1 MESQQVTLLP
11 VDVADVTI
19 LVDNF
24 FDILLPSDEVAHR
37 APMHYDWSD
46 REQLIAEHGYS
57 LLLTVI
63 REGLSESVLYDAGL
77 GRRTVLH
84 NMDVLEIKALD
95 LRAVILSHGHA
106 DHHGGLEG
114 MFQRIGRP
122 GMPLVLHPDVWRER
136 RIVFPSGQ
144 EVRMPPPS
152 HADLDREGVEIIEER
167 SPTLL
172 LDGMVLVTGQVDR
185 VTDFEKGFP
194 IQQMHTDHGWEP
206 DTWIWDDQAV
216 VCNVKDK
223 GLVVLSSCS
232 HAGAI
237 NVLKHAQRLTGID
250 KVHAFVGGFHL
261 TGGLFEPIIPRT
273 ITELIAIGPDI
284 IVPGHCTGWHATHEL
299 ARQLPDA
306 YVQTSVGTRL
316 HFNEIQLGCSLVDN
330 WLIPRQRDR
339 FTFSLSSFKP
349 DFFSGQDLSKGL
361 FRNISEGRA
370 ILQVGYIADIPLVF
384 LAIENVN
391 MIIFHV
397 IYTLANRSFS
407 PSTSG
412 PTLVAAS

>member
-1 MESQQVTLLP
+1 MGQHITLLP
-11 VDVADVTI
+11 VDVVDVTI

-24 FDILLPSDEVAHR
+24 LDILLPSDEVAHR
-37 APMHYDWSD
+37 APLHYDWSD

-57 LLLTVI
+57 LLLTVV
-63 REGLSESVLYDAGL
+63 REGRSESVLFDAGL
-77 GRRTVLH
+77 GRKTVLH
-84 NMDVLEIKALD
+84 NMDVLEVRATD

-122 GMPLVLHPDVWRER
+122 KMPLVLHPDVWRER
-136 RIVFPSGQ
+136 RIVFPTGHEIS
-144 EVRMPPPS
+144 MPPPS

-194 IQQMHTDHGWEP
+194 LQQMHTDHGWEP
-206 DTWIWDDQAV
+206 DTWIWDEQAV

-223 GLVVLSSCS
+223 GLVVLSACS

-261 TGGLFEPIIPRT
+261 TGGLFETIIPRT
-273 ITELIAIGPDI
+273 ITELVTIDLDI
-284 IVPGHCTGWHATHEL
+284 IVPGHCTGWRATHEL

-316 HFNEIQLGCSLVDN
+316 HLG
-330 WLIPRQRDR
+330 
-339 FTFSLSSFKP
+339 
-349 DFFSGQDLSKGL
+349 
-361 FRNISEGRA
+361 
-370 ILQVGYIADIPLVF
+370 
-384 LAIENVN
+384 
-391 MIIFHV
+391 
-397 IYTLANRSFS
+397 
-407 PSTSG
+407 
-412 PTLVAAS
+412 

>member
-1 MESQQVTLLP
+1 MGQHITPLP

-24 FDILLPSDEVAHR
+24 LDILLPSDEVAHR
-37 APMHYDWSD
+37 APLHYDWSD

-57 LLLTVI
+57 LLLTVV
-63 REGLSESVLYDAGL
+63 REGRSESVLYDAGL
-77 GRRTVLH
+77 GRKTVLH
-84 NMDVLEIKALD
+84 NMDVLEVRATD

-122 GMPLVLHPDVWRER
+122 RMPLVLHPDVWRER
-136 RIVFPSGQ
+136 RIVFPTGHEIS
-144 EVRMPPPS
+144 MPPPS

-194 IQQMHTDHGWEP
+194 LQQMHTDHGWEP
-206 DTWIWDDQAV
+206 DRWIWDEQAV

-223 GLVVLSSCS
+223 GLVVLSACS

-261 TGGLFEPIIPRT
+261 TGGLFEAIIPRT
-273 ITELIAIGPDI
+273 ITELVTIDLDI
-284 IVPGHCTGWHATHEL
+284 IVPGHCTGWRATHEL
-299 ARQLPDA
+299 VRQLPDA

-316 HFNEIQLGCSLVDN
+316 HFG
-330 WLIPRQRDR
+330 
-339 FTFSLSSFKP
+339 
-349 DFFSGQDLSKGL
+349 
-361 FRNISEGRA
+361 
-370 ILQVGYIADIPLVF
+370 
-384 LAIENVN
+384 
-391 MIIFHV
+391 
-397 IYTLANRSFS
+397 
-407 PSTSG
+407 
-412 PTLVAAS
+412 

>member
-1 MESQQVTLLP
+1 MSQHITLLP

-24 FDILLPSDEVAHR
+24 LDILLSGDEIARR
-37 APMHYDWSD
+37 APLHYDWSD

-57 LLLTVI
+57 LLLTVV
-63 REGLSESVLYDAGL
+63 REGRSESVLYDAGL

-84 NMDVLEIKALD
+84 NMDVLEVKATD

-122 GMPLVLHPDVWRER
+122 RMPLVLHPDVWRER
-136 RIVFPSGQ
+136 RIVFPTGQ
-144 EVRMPPPS
+144 EISMPPPS

-194 IQQMHTDHGWEP
+194 PQQAHTDHGWEP
-206 DTWIWDDQAV
+206 DSWVWDDQAV

-223 GLVVLSSCS
+223 GLVVLSACS

-237 NVLKHAQRLTGID
+237 NVLKHAQHLTGID

-273 ITELIAIGPDI
+273 IAELVTIGPDI
-284 IVPGHCTGWHATHEL
+284 LVPGHCTGWRATHEL

-316 HFNEIQLGCSLVDN
+316 HFG
-330 WLIPRQRDR
+330 
-339 FTFSLSSFKP
+339 
-349 DFFSGQDLSKGL
+349 
-361 FRNISEGRA
+361 
-370 ILQVGYIADIPLVF
+370 
-384 LAIENVN
+384 
-391 MIIFHV
+391 
-397 IYTLANRSFS
+397 
-407 PSTSG
+407 
-412 PTLVAAS
+412 

>member
-1 MESQQVTLLP
+1 LNQQVTLLP

-19 LVDNF
+19 LVDNSL
-24 FDILLPSDEVAHR
+24 DIFLPTDKIAHR
-37 APMHYDWSD
+37 APLHYDWSN

-57 LLLTVI
+57 LLLTVV
-63 REGLSESVLYDAGL
+63 REGSSKSILYDAGL

-84 NMDVLEIKALD
+84 NMDVLEVKAID

-122 GMPLVLHPDVWRER
+122 KMPLVLHPDVWRER
-136 RIVFPSGQ
+136 RIVFPTGQ
-144 EVRMPPPS
+144 EISLPPPS

-185 VTDFEKGFP
+185 VTDFEIGFP
-194 IQQMHTDHGWEP
+194 IQQMHNDHGWEP
-206 DTWIWDDQAV
+206 DTWVWDDQAV
-216 VCNVKDK
+216 VCYVKDK

-273 ITELIAIGPDI
+273 INELVIIGPDI
-284 IVPGHCTGWHATHEL
+284 IVPGHCTGWKATHEL

-306 YVQTSVGTRL
+306 YIQTSVGTKL
-316 HFNEIQLGCSLVDN
+316 HFG
-330 WLIPRQRDR
+330 
-339 FTFSLSSFKP
+339 
-349 DFFSGQDLSKGL
+349 
-361 FRNISEGRA
+361 
-370 ILQVGYIADIPLVF
+370 
-384 LAIENVN
+384 
-391 MIIFHV
+391 
-397 IYTLANRSFS
+397 
-407 PSTSG
+407 
-412 PTLVAAS
+412 